1 MRAAIAMLALAAL
14 PAVALDAP
22 QWPPPEGV
30 AARMRELQA
39 TMSAP
44 EATPAQREAAREELA
59 RLLKSPAGQKS
70 PHAPMAPRAAIE
82 PFPRIAAPLVPV
94 APPPE
99 GVARVEVV
107 VPPRPIIVPHTGSP
121 LVPRDDFA
129 IDPRTGRVWKET
141 PTGYIDPVT
150 GRFIPR

>member
-1 MRAAIAMLALAAL
+1 MFALAAL

-30 AARMRELQA
+30 AARMRELQQA
-39 TMSAP
+39 MAAP

-70 PHAPMAPRAAIE
+70 PHAPLAPRAAIE